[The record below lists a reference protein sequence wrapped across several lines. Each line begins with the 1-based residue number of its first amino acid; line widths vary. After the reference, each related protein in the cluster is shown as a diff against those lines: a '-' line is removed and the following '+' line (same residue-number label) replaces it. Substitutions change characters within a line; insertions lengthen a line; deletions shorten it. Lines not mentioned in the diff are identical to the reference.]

1 MKHSHHHI
9 FRIYQNRLVYDL
21 MQQSKSY
28 KIELQP
34 ANTMMCAMQEKTR
47 IYALPMLKRI
57 IFVIDGHNVVD
68 TFRMESIW
76 RVSVE

>member
-1 MKHSHHHI
+1 
-9 FRIYQNRLVYDL
+9 

-68 TFRMESIW
+68 TFRMESI
-76 RVSVE
+76 RRINLGGVQFIPAAPTFAYLSTYLS